1 MCILNLFIHEAH
13 FLPGWAFSVTVTQ
26 QAAGTIDQSQARVES
41 GATFRYT
48 QLDLESIA
56 SLAAPC
62 WRTHP
67 LPKNVYGVQARQVCL
82 GRVMNHNDAGVWISG
97 RA

>member
-1 MCILNLFIHEAH
+1 MCVLILFIHEAH

-26 QAAGTIDQSQARVES
+26 QAAGTKDQNQARVES
-41 GATFRYT
+41 GATLCYT

-62 WRTHP
+62 
-67 LPKNVYGVQARQVCL
+67 
-82 GRVMNHNDAGVWISG
+82 
-97 RA
+97 